1 MHAIAFALAI
11 AFHGDPFVQ
20 STTVQSVAPLAALE
34 HTQKGPVMI
43 PFGQA
48 VGTYDIGQGRML
60 ALLEDASG
68 LPLWVLDAEVYENG
82 GIDGDLLLLQYATN
96 PAIAIGALSVSGQL
110 QLDETGNGSFYATVF
125 QFGGGGGVGAIPVF
139 PIAMIEGQVKQAAL
153 GHSVPPSTGA
163 SGLVAAAGMGLG
175 VGPQVA
181 TPGVIVCPKA
191 FVPEI
196 GPVEAFG
203 ALGQGG
209 FAPASRS
216 TASGF
221 LRWTD
226 PVLATTGSGG
236 LDAASAGA
244 KRERA
249 AAGHELLGPNIARVQ
264 LRWWLLK

>member
-20 STTVQSVAPLAALE
+20 STTVQSVAPLSVAGHA
-34 HTQKGPVMI
+34 QNGPVMI

-48 VGTYDIGQGRML
+48 YGTYDIGQGRMF

-82 GIDGDLLLLQYATN
+82 GLDGDLLPLQYATN
-96 PAIAIGALSVSGQL
+96 PANALGMLSVSGQL
-110 QLDETGNGSFYATVF
+110 HLDESGDGSFYATVF

-153 GHSVPPSTGA
+153 GHSVPPSAGA
-163 SGLVAAAGMGLG
+163 SGLVATAGMGLG

-181 TPGVIVCPKA
+181 TPGVIVCPVA

-196 GPVEAFG
+196 AQVQSVG

-209 FAPASRS
+209 FAQFTRNGSS
-216 TASGF
+216 SY

-226 PVLATTGSGG
+226 PDLSTPGTGG
-236 LDAASAGA
+236 LDAASVGA

-249 AAGHELLGPNIARVQ
+249 AAGHQLLGPDIARVQ